1 MAFDWQKFHNLSDQ
15 LLQETKPLL
24 QEAAYRGVVSRS
36 YHAAFHIAK
45 KKFPQSETFK
55 SQSISSTH
63 QRVISFLQEQPNTQK
78 KELGDLLGQL
88 RDKRNDADYN
98 ASIGITQQFAR
109 EVYEDV
115 TNFLIDI
122 ENLR

>member
-1 MAFDWQKFHNLSDQ
+1 M
-15 LLQETKPLL
+15 
-24 QEAAYRGVVSRS
+24 
-36 YHAAFHIAK
+36 
-45 KKFPQSETFK
+45 
-55 SQSISSTH
+55 
-63 QRVISFLQEQPNTQK
+63 QK

-98 ASIGITQQFAR
+98 ASIDITQQFAR